1 MTNFKEVAIKAVK
14 EAERA
19 ILKYYQDDI
28 EFDLKPDKTPV
39 TLADKEA
46 EKVIKN
52 VIKDVF
58 PDHSFL
64 GEEEGVDNNLSEYR
78 WIIDPIDGTK
88 NFMRKINIWGT
99 LLALEKNGEIIL
111 GVANAPISKEL
122 IIAEKGKGAYKNDKK
137 LKVSN
142 IEKLED
148 GFISHGNLKF
158 FDEINK
164 IQNLTKLSNLVLSCR
179 GSGNFWPSLL
189 VAEGKIDCSISVNL
203 KYWDMAATKLIIEEA
218 GGIVT
223 DIYGNDLNDK
233 STTIIATNG
242 KIHSQVL
249 EIFNN

>member
-1 MTNFKEVAIKAVK
+1 MTNFREVAIKAVK
-14 EAERA
+14 EAEKA
-19 ILKYYQDDI
+19 ILKYCQEEI
-28 EFDLKPDKTPV
+28 KFDLKPDKTPV

-52 VIKDVF
+52 VIKGVF

-64 GEEEGVDNNLSEYR
+64 GEEEGVDNHLSEYR

-88 NFMRKINIWGT
+88 NFMRQINIWGA
-99 LLALEKNGEIIL
+99 LLALEKNGELIL
-111 GVANAPISKEL
+111 GVTNAPLLKEL
-122 IIAEKGKGAYKNDKK
+122 TVAEKGRGAYKNNKK

-148 GFISHGNLKF
+148 SFIAHGTLSSFNK
-158 FDEINK
+158 INK
-164 IQNLTKLSNLVLSCR
+164 VENLLKLCNGVLSNR
-179 GSGNFWPSLL
+179 GFGDFWPHIF
-189 VAEGKIDCSISVNL
+189 VAEGKIDCLIEANV

-223 DIYGNDLNDK
+223 DIYGDNLNDK
-233 STTIIATNG
+233 STTMIATNG

-249 EIFNN
+249 EIFN